1 MLTFEEIIQNDGAA
15 GRGIVIDYNQK
26 SREIVFTRI
35 DYTGNRVWD
44 IVSYA
49 TNEMGEQIAT
59 YRDAKT
65 AKRMIR

>member
-15 GRGIVIDYNQK
+15 GRGVVIDYNPK

-35 DYTGNRVWD
+35 DYTGERVWD

-49 TNEMGEQIAT
+49 NNDMGEQIAT
-59 YRDAKT
+59 YHDAKT
-65 AKRMIR
+65 AKQMIR